1 MPPAGHRG
9 QHTVSPFDIV
19 VYAVGVVAIVLG
31 FNAGLLR
38 SLATI
43 LGYVAAAPTAVTVT
57 PSVTSFAF
65 GNTQLSPD
73 QAWWA
78 LCIIFIALGFVLSAL
93 LRTAVKEFIGPE
105 IGPFDRVAGAALGGV
120 RIVLVAVL
128 VVLGFDRIIPAD
140 RQPQFLAQSQLRP
153 YLSAA
158 GQQGLRSL
166 PPDVESYIDRLK
178 REHGI

>member
-1 MPPAGHRG
+1 MPSADHRG
-9 QHTVSPFDIV
+9 QRTVSPFDIV
-19 VYAVGVVAIVLG
+19 VFAVGVVAIVLG

-43 LGYVAAAPTAVTVT
+43 FGYVAAAPTAATVT
-57 PSVTSFAF
+57 PSVTRFAF
-65 GNTQLSPD
+65 ADTQLSPD

-78 LCIIFIALGFVLSAL
+78 LCIVFIVIGVVLSAL
-93 LRTAVKEFIGPE
+93 LRTAVKDYIGPE

-120 RIVLVAVL
+120 RIALVAVL
-128 VVLGFDRIIPAD
+128 VVLVFDRIIPAD

-153 YLSAA
+153 FLSAA

-166 PPDVESYIDRLK
+166 PPDVETYIDRLK

>member
-1 MPPAGHRG
+1 MPPADHRG
-9 QHTVSPFDIV
+9 QRTVSPFDIV
-19 VYAVGVVAIVLG
+19 VYAVGLVAIVLG

-43 LGYVAAAPTAVTVT
+43 FGYVAAAPTAVTVT
-57 PSVTSFAF
+57 PSVTRFAF
-65 GNTQLSPD
+65 GDTQLSPD

-78 LCIIFIALGFVLSAL
+78 LCIVFIALGFVLSAL
-93 LRTAVKEFIGPE
+93 LRTAVKEFISPE
-105 IGPFDRVAGAALGGV
+105 IRPFDREAGAPRRRAHRLGCGAGCSV
-120 RIVLVAVL
+120 
-128 VVLGFDRIIPAD
+128 FDRIIPAD

-166 PPDVESYIDRLK
+166 PPDVETYIDRLK

>member
-93 LRTAVKEFIGPE
+93 LRTAVKESSGG

-128 VVLGFDRIIPAD
+128 VVLVFDRIIPAD